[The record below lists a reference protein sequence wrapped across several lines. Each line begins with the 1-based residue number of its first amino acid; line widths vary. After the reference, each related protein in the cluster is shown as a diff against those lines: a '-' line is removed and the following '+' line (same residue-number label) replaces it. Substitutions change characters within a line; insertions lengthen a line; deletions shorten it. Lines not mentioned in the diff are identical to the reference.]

1 MPLFTFLFWFF
12 QDSAGLGFNHQKMC
26 VCMYVYAAYRYSE
39 LMSREAI
46 LKGDQKHVSSRMS
59 DSRIPSNVDAVSQAD
74 SVTEPLNMNMEEHIE
89 IVEPLKLPYC
99 SYTVDMHG
107 IGLRPIKLPFLI
119 KMLEVRYI
127 FYMAHNDC
135 GKLFAN

>member
-39 LMSREAI
+39 SMSREAI
-46 LKGDQKHVSSRMS
+46 QKGDQNHVSSRMS

-74 SVTEPLNMNMEEHIE
+74 SVAEPLNMNMEEHIE
-89 IVEPLKLPYC
+89 IVEPLKLPDLSIDC
-99 SYTVDMHG
+99 IFMSNSSFESHSVNFLTGILTTV
-107 IGLRPIKLPFLI
+107 R
-119 KMLEVRYI
+119 
-127 FYMAHNDC
+127 
-135 GKLFAN
+135 